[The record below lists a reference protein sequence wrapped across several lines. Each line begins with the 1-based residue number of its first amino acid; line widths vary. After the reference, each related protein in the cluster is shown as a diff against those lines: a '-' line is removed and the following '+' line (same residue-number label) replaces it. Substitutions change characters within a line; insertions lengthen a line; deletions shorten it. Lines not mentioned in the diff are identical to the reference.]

1 MFVVE
6 TQAAL
11 VRSMEVDYRKF
22 SRSVQ

>member
-11 VRSMEVDYRKF
+11 VRSMEVDCRKF